1 MIYLTECEFVY
12 WVLFFAVIGFF
23 AGLVA
28 KISFE
33 QQNKEEIREIGAQ
46 ERRRMYEL
54 RKTNQKRWEQ
64 NMKESEKLFENDT
77 GVRR

>member
-1 MIYLTECEFVY
+1 MIYLTEFEFVY

-33 QQNKEEIREIGAQ
+33 QQKKEEAREVEAQ

-64 NMKESEKLFENDT
+64 NMAESEKLFE
-77 GVRR
+77 GVNG

>member
-1 MIYLTECEFVY
+1 MIYLTEFEFVY

-33 QQNKEEIREIGAQ
+33 QQKKEEAREIETQ

-64 NMKESEKLFENDT
+64 NMAEGEKLFEE
-77 GVRR
+77 VESVK

>member
-1 MIYLTECEFVY
+1 MIYLTEFEFVY

-33 QQNKEEIREIGAQ
+33 QQKKEEAREVEAQ

-64 NMKESEKLFENDT
+64 NMAESEKLFEE
-77 GVRR
+77 VESVK

>member
-1 MIYLTECEFVY
+1 MGFVFCSY
-12 WVLFFAVIGFF
+12 WFF

-33 QQNKEEIREIGAQ
+33 QQKKEEIREIKAQ

-64 NMKESEKLFENDT
+64 NMAESEKLFE
-77 GVRR
+77 GVNG

>member
-1 MIYLTECEFVY
+1 MIYLTEFEFVY

-33 QQNKEEIREIGAQ
+33 QQKKEEIREIEAQ

-64 NMKESEKLFENDT
+64 NMAESEKLFEE
-77 GVRR
+77 VESVK

>member
-1 MIYLTECEFVY
+1 MIYLTEFEFVY

-33 QQNKEEIREIGAQ
+33 QQKKEEAREVEAQ

-54 RKTNQKRWEQ
+54 RKTNQKRWER
-64 NMKESEKLFENDT
+64 NMAESEKLFE
-77 GVRR
+77 GVNG